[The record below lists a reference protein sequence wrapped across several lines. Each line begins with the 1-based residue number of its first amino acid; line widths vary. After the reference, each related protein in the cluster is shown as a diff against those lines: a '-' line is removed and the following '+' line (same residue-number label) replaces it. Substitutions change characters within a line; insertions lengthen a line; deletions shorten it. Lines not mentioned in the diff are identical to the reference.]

1 MRENGW
7 LEAEFR
13 AASKRVREWP
23 QWKKEIEAKN
33 SSPENSSPEIKEPAP
48 TEVAK
53 AASASKNG

>member
-13 AASKRVREWP
+13 AAAKRVREWP

-33 SSPENSSPEIKEPAP
+33 SSLEIKEPAP
-48 TEVAK
+48 TQSAK
-53 AASASKNG
+53 AASASSKNE